1 MRGLAIRAIDPT
13 WHVTSNK
20 GHVAMRFVL
29 TTLAFAASTPA
40 MAQDVSL
47 PDFVEWGA
55 SAEAIEQALDGKC
68 ANGLTVREIDPPF
81 LPDIEDRQLQVD
93 CDGLDYFGDERFAEF
108 VIGDDRLQMIWI
120 MVEPEDEDD
129 AVAAMREA
137 YGQPSAEADM
147 FVAFENARTAW
158 RAEPPEF
165 LFYSPEVAERMSAWF
180 ASAG

>member
-1 MRGLAIRAIDPT
+1 MRY
-13 WHVTSNK
+13 
-20 GHVAMRFVL
+20 VL

-47 PDFVEWGA
+47 PEFVEWGS
-55 SAEAIEQALDGKC
+55 SAAAIEEALDGKC
-68 ANGLTVREIDPPF
+68 AGGLTVREIDPPF
-81 LPDIEDRQLQVD
+81 LPGAEYQVQAD
-93 CDGLDYFGDERFAEF
+93 CDGFDYFGDERFAEF

-137 YGQPSAEADM
+137 YGQPSQEAEM

-165 LFYSPEVAERMSAWF
+165 LFYSPEVAEQMSAWF